1 MKSFH
6 GLVSLLLSAS
16 LALSGLVP
24 RDASIP
30 ILNHDS
36 KSAVPNR
43 YLVAFKSSLSEDVV
57 NTTEAEIIG
66 TIKKRNIGKRST
78 DSRPLSLEPFSFR
91 IDDESR
97 GIIIDADD
105 ATIQALSKSD
115 KIASIE
121 ADTRGSFDAKVTQ
134 SNAPGNLVRFSNN
147 LIEGVSNYDYDESG
161 GEGITVYVLDGGIR
175 LTHQEFGGSATFG
188 ARFSKSTSEEDED
201 GHGTH
206 VAGIIGGKKFG
217 VAKKVKLVA
226 VKLDVEASQMIQAL
240 DFVLEDVKKKGI
252 QGKAVISMSMH
263 VDGSEI
269 VDKKFKYL
277 VDSGVVVVVS
287 AGNGNEDAGQFSPGR
302 HPSIITV
309 AAMNHRDDFH
319 WVNSNYG
326 PSITIY
332 APGVGIES
340 SYLGSDTA
348 TRYLDGTSQATP
360 HVAGLAAY
368 IMALEGI
375 TQPADVMSRLI
386 SLAEET
392 GARVQ
397 WTAPNTTSLIATN
410 GLAGRLDPAIAN
422 KVKKFPWISLQQTSQ
437 SWNCGGW
444 DYRDETCGTQIY
456 CDSFDS
462 RPQSRK
468 AGFFKSTQECLDA
481 HEPAPILP
489 WTEKPTTVRPE
500 TCVKGVSSRECP
512 DVCGTQGF
520 YSEGLCGTKFFCEGF
535 DWKPKPHWAQGYKNA
550 AACFDAHESAPTQ
563 PEPQLQKSVDERLQE
578 HCGRFENVQEKEA
591 CRFAATRCTARVA
604 RDATIEEFLN
614 CVDRAQVCADFQF
627 AKQHGQCFDKA
638 KTCKEENK
646 LPLGELT
653 KLAECAKDGISS

>member
-161 GEGITVYVLDGGIR
+161 GEGITVY
-175 LTHQEFGGSATFG
+175 
-188 ARFSKSTSEEDED
+188 
-201 GHGTH
+201 
-206 VAGIIGGKKFG
+206 FG

-326 PSITIY
+326 PSITLY

-348 TRYLDGTSQATP
+348 TRYLDGTSQSTP

-422 KVKKFPWISLQQTSQ
+422 KVKKFPWISNKPPNRGIVAAGIIAMRLAVPRSTVILSTHDPRAGKQASL
-437 SWNCGGW
+437 
-444 DYRDETCGTQIY
+444 
-456 CDSFDS
+456 
-462 RPQSRK
+462 K
-468 AGFFKSTQECLDA
+468 A
-481 HEPAPILP
+481 P
-489 WTEKPTTVRPE
+489 R
-500 TCVKGVSSRECP
+500 
-512 DVCGTQGF
+512 
-520 YSEGLCGTKFFCEGF
+520 
-535 DWKPKPHWAQGYKNA
+535 
-550 AACFDAHESAPTQ
+550 
-563 PEPQLQKSVDERLQE
+563 
-578 HCGRFENVQEKEA
+578 NV
-591 CRFAATRCTARVA
+591 
-604 RDATIEEFLN
+604 
-614 CVDRAQVCADFQF
+614 
-627 AKQHGQCFDKA
+627 
-638 KTCKEENK
+638 
-646 LPLGELT
+646 
-653 KLAECAKDGISS
+653 